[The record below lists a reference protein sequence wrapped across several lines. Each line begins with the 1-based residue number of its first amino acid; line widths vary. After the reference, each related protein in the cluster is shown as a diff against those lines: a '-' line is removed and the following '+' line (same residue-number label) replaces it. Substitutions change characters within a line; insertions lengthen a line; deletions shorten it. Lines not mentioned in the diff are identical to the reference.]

1 VLIVPAL
8 TSLGKGRQTYG
19 SPPMLKALWI
29 TSQGVHMRYIRLTL
43 LFVLSISCAYTYALD
58 LSFLGFKPQEE
69 SILEAIKKDEY
80 LRPHFTYESS
90 IAKLAQERQ
99 CLRISHSL
107 HKGKPAKS
115 KNSFKWVIDIPVED
129 KVPNRLISKVKEL
142 DALVSAGLLSKKTVE
157 LEGGAGSKNHNR
169 YRLTVKG
176 WEAQSGRKNKACFYL
191 GRAKHLAIN
200 KVEEIEVPIGKGE
213 KEAVYKVT
221 ALVGFEGS
229 SVLPEWANHPDVR
242 ESFPVID
249 KLVSGYERSILMEN
263 KNGIWLEYLSPSTLK
278 RMKKSGRGRSEN
290 YFSENKAKTDRDVL
304 LQEFTFDDHINKY
317 WSCIS
322 LPGQS
327 SNGIRV
333 DKNLSS
339 YKTRDYKVAIFDNKE
354 RSKWDNI
361 EAETKPYLER
371 LVNSGLL
378 TSYPADEI
386 EGDKK
391 DRGNFFSGKIYQ
403 LSQDYQ
409 HIIDKE
415 RGCIFMGKGEVNVVQ
430 LDILASNT
438 WDVPH
443 GRESVRYKYIMKFPN
458 PPEWAKDKVLQA
470 WWSDL
475 KGALQYGLACDGK
488 FEIDLTRER
497 KLGGGSGSC
506 WWAYNSVSEL

>member
-1 VLIVPAL
+1 MKYFRP
-8 TSLGKGRQTYG
+8 
-19 SPPMLKALWI
+19 
-29 TSQGVHMRYIRLTL
+29 TL
-43 LFVLSISCAYTYALD
+43 LFVLSISCISTYALD
-58 LSFLGFKPQEE
+58 LSFLGFKSQEE
-69 SILEAIKKDEY
+69 SILEAIKRDEY

-90 IAKLAQERQ
+90 IANLAQKRR

-107 HKGKPAKS
+107 HKGEPARS
-115 KNSFKWVIDIPVED
+115 KNSFKWVIDTPAED
-129 KVPNRLISKVKEL
+129 KVPDRLTSKVKEL
-142 DALVSAGLLSKKTVE
+142 DALVSAGLLSKKRVE
-157 LEGGAGSKNHNR
+157 FEDGTSSKPLNR

-176 WEAQSGRKNKACFYL
+176 WEAQAGRKNKACFYL

-200 KVEEIEVPIGKGE
+200 KIEEIEVPVGKAV
-213 KEAVYKVT
+213 KETAYKVT
-221 ALVGFEGS
+221 ALVGFESS

-242 ESFPVID
+242 ESFPMID

-263 KNGIWLEYLSPSTLK
+263 KYGTWREYLSPSTLK

-290 YFSENKAKTDRDVL
+290 HFSENKEKTDRDVM
-304 LQEFTFDDHINKY
+304 LQEFTFDDHANKY

-339 YKTRDYKVAIFDNKE
+339 HRARNYKVAIFDNKE

-378 TSYPADEI
+378 TSYPVEEI
-386 EGDKK
+386 EGEKK
-391 DRGNFFSGKIYQ
+391 YRGKYFSGTIYQ
-403 LSQDYQ
+403 LSQDYK

-415 RGCIFMGKGEVNVVQ
+415 RGCIFLGKGEVNVVQ
-430 LDILASNT
+430 LEILASNT
-438 WDVPH
+438 WDVPF

-497 KLGGGSGSC
+497 KLGGGAGSC